1 MKKKIIFCLLVIVMF
16 MITGCNSKKID
27 REINS
32 TKNDDKYY
40 SEVNNAMKVIING
53 NEYIVNLEDNNTVSG
68 LINLLPL
75 EINMNELNGNEK
87 YFYLDDIL
95 PTNSYKPGHIEA
107 GDIMLYGNDCL
118 VIFYK
123 SFDTPY
129 SYTKIGHVNNLPD
142 LGNNNVLVK
151 FEMEKE

>member
-1 MKKKIIFCLLVIVMF
+1 

-27 REINS
+27 RKINS
-32 TKNDDKYY
+32 TKNGDYY
-40 SEVNNAMKVIING
+40 SEVSNSMKLIING
-53 NEYIVNLEDNNTVSG
+53 NEYIVNLEDNDTVSG

-142 LGNNNVLVK
+142 LGNDNVLVK